1 MSRAGG
7 NALMKLLSG
16 DKKKKKTK
24 KGAAEDLG
32 LVRYASCIAHFCLE
46 ILFVI
51 THYLFLFVFIF
62 LFSRVTWH
70 VISRFIKNIGSGLQ
84 KDSDHVTSGH

>member
-24 KGAAEDLG
+24 KGVTDDLG
-32 LVRYASCIAHFCLE
+32 SVFKCL
-46 ILFVI
+46 LK
-51 THYLFLFVFIF
+51 
-62 LFSRVTWH
+62 
-70 VISRFIKNIGSGLQ
+70 RFYEK
-84 KDSDHVTSGH
+84 

>member
-24 KGAAEDLG
+24 KGATDDLG
-32 LVRYASCIAHFCLE
+32 SVLKCL
-46 ILFVI
+46 LK
-51 THYLFLFVFIF
+51 
-62 LFSRVTWH
+62 
-70 VISRFIKNIGSGLQ
+70 RFYER
-84 KDSDHVTSGH
+84 

>member
-24 KGAAEDLG
+24 KGGTEDLG
-32 LVRYASCIAHFCLE
+32 LVRP
-46 ILFVI
+46 
-51 THYLFLFVFIF
+51 T
-62 LFSRVTWH
+62 
-70 VISRFIKNIGSGLQ
+70 
-84 KDSDHVTSGH
+84 